1 MSEEKTFEQQMDEL
15 EGIVNKLEQDDIP
28 LEEALSQF
36 QKGIQLSKKLQ
47 DKLENAETTLAH
59 VIDDQGNET
68 IFEKEDSNE

>member
-15 EGIVNKLEQDDIP
+15 EEIVNKLEQGDIP

>member
-15 EGIVNKLEQDDIP
+15 EGIVNKLEQGDIP